1 MIRTLRAFAVC
12 ALGLCLAAPASCSG
26 GPDPVRVGAVYPVGG
41 AQGPGGLEEFRG
53 LQLAADLVNREGGVH
68 GRPIR
73 VELREADAAEAAP
86 AAVRS
91 LVSDGVGIIAGS
103 YGSTVSVPAA
113 EAATDLGAVFWETGA
128 VGMLGK
134 GAASS
139 DLAFRFAPTGASLG
153 LAAVAFVRDQ
163 LAPRMDRG
171 PLRFSVAYVDDVYG
185 RSVAA
190 GAIGEIESSRQTLA
204 GTFPYQ
210 PTGTDFD
217 ALVGRIER
225 AHTDVLMV
233 VAYLDDGAELRRAVL
248 RAELPLAATIGTSSS
263 YCHPQFGELLGPDA
277 VGVFASDKPDA
288 DVVEPSALTPDAA
301 SLLVRAR
308 DEYVRRHGVPM
319 SAAALSGFS
328 GGWALFRHVL
338 PDSQNLSPGEVAA
351 AARRVRLP
359 LGALPNG
366 SGLRFGSPGTPGAGD
381 NALAASVIWEW
392 VRPYTRAIVWPPAFA
407 TSDIVVGT
415 GG

>member
-1 MIRTLRAFAVC
+1 MM
-12 ALGLCLAAPASCSG
+12 GLCLAAPASCSG
-26 GPDPVRVGAVYPVGG
+26 GPDPVMIGAVYPTGG
-41 AQGPGGLEEFRG
+41 AQGPGGMEEFQG
-53 LQLAADLVNREGGVH
+53 LQLAADMANQEGGVH

-73 VELREADAAEAAP
+73 VELKAADAAEAAP

-103 YGSTVSVPAA
+103 YGSTVSLPAA
-113 EAATDLGAVFWETGA
+113 DAATDLGAMFWETGA
-128 VGMLGK
+128 VGMLGET
-134 GAASS
+134 AASS
-139 DLAFRFAPTGASLG
+139 DLAFRFAPTGTSLG

-163 LAPRMDRG
+163 LAPRLESG

-185 RSVAA
+185 RSVAG
-190 GAIGEIESSRQTLA
+190 GAIEEIGSSHQTLA
-204 GTFPYQ
+204 GAFPYE

-217 ALVGRIER
+217 ALVDRIEKVG
-225 AHTDVLMV
+225 TDVLMV
-233 VAYLDDGAELRRAVL
+233 VAYLEDGAELRRAVV

-263 YCHPQFGELLGPDA
+263 YCHPEFGELLGPDA

-288 DVVEPSALTPDAA
+288 DVLDPAALTPDAA
-301 SLLVRAR
+301 RLLVEAR
-308 DEYVRRHGVPM
+308 EEYERRHGSPM

-338 PDSQNLSPGEVAA
+338 PVSGSLSPDEVAQ

-359 LGALPNG
+359 PGALPNG
-366 SGLRFGSPGTPGAGD
+366 SGLRFDPPGTPGAGD

-407 TSDIVVGT
+407 TSEIVVGT